1 MNSNWLYVFAPLFLA
16 GQGLLIH
23 FAAGDEKLP
32 TTPMLSRLPGQIGV
46 WSELRDD
53 PFDQDLVSE
62 LQADQVLNR
71 IYVNRPSGSLGT
83 LFLAWFA
90 SQREGRTQPHSPKVC
105 LPASGWFPESSGEL
119 NIATPAAV
127 ITANRYVVFN
137 GNQRAVV
144 LYWYQTPQRA
154 IASEWASKFWTMAD
168 ALRYHRTDTAL
179 VRIVVWSA
187 VGGEQAATETA
198 RNFAENLYP
207 ILRQHLPH

>member
-1 MNSNWLYVFAPLFLA
+1 MSSNWLQILAPLFLA

-32 TTPMLSRLPGQIGV
+32 TAPVLSRLPGQIGV

-53 PFDQDLVSE
+53 PFDADLVSE
-62 LQADQVLNR
+62 LHADQLLNR
-71 IYVNRPSGSLGT
+71 IYVNRPSGTLGT

-90 SQREGRTQPHSPKVC
+90 SQREGKTQPHSPKVC

-119 NIATPAAV
+119 SISTSDGG

-144 LYWYQTPQRA
+144 LYWYQTPQRVL
-154 IASEWASKFWTMAD
+154 ASEWASKFWIMAD

-179 VRIVVWSA
+179 VRVVVWSA
-187 VGGEQAATETA
+187 AGQERTATETA
-198 RNFAENLYP
+198 RNFAESLYP
-207 ILRQHLPH
+207 ILRDQLPH